1 MKPQKSTKFTK
12 LLLLVALVLF
22 CGLPSL
28 GQDVK
33 KGKDAFV
40 KFGCYGC
47 HDYSGQG
54 GNGAATGPRL
64 IGLQLTQPA
73 FIALLRSP
81 ARPQNMPPYTQ
92 KVMSD
97 AQAADIY
104 AFIKS
109 LATSPAAK
117 DIPLL
122 NQIMNEVK

>member
-1 MKPQKSTKFTK
+1 MYRVFI
-12 LLLLVALVLF
+12 LLLATTTF
-22 CGLPSL
+22 AQTPTG
-28 GQDVK
+28 DAK

-73 FIALLRSP
+73 FTALLRSP
-81 ARPQNMPPYTQ
+81 ARPQNMPPYTA
-92 KVMSD
+92 KTMTD
-97 AQAADIY
+97 AQVADIY
-104 AFIKS
+104 AYIKS
-109 LATSPAAK
+109 LPPSPAAK

-122 NQIMNEVK
+122 NQIMNEAK